1 MPVPFREA
9 LLQIN
14 PYRTARSLESIRREL
29 TLPITLKEFVDL
41 KKSSSQDEVARFA
54 TNFGCL
60 HYS

>member
-1 MPVPFREA
+1 MKWRLDDGV
-9 LLQIN
+9 N
-14 PYRTARSLESIRREL
+14 RSDCKHAWKHSRSHG

>member
-1 MPVPFREA
+1 MTHLDKVAPMR
-9 LLQIN
+9 LC
-14 PYRTARSLESIRREL
+14 